1 MTPRPAHLAQKGFT
15 LVEVLLVVFIMGLVT
30 TVAVMTL
37 PERQDP
43 YERALSEVQGTVDAI
58 RDRSI
63 MTGEVLGIA
72 IREDRLE
79 VVNWTGNE
87 WQPVARQSFHL
98 PANAKLEI
106 VREKGDRRGE
116 DAPSVIVFNP
126 LGVTEPVRL
135 DLRAGP
141 LTFALRLTEDGRL
154 VEANAT

>member
-1 MTPRPAHLAQKGFT
+1 MIVRPASQAQKGMT

-43 YERALSEVQGTVDAI
+43 YERALGQVQDTVDAI

-72 IREDRLE
+72 VNEDRLD
-79 VVNWTGNE
+79 VVNWTGSE
-87 WQPVARQSFHL
+87 WQPVARQGFRL
-98 PANAKLEI
+98 PANAELEI
-106 VREKGDRRGE
+106 VREKGERRSDDE
-116 DAPSVIVFNP
+116 PSVIIFNP

-141 LTFALRLTEDGRL
+141 LTFALRLTEEGKL
-154 VEANAT
+154 VQADAS